1 MRRAFWLVP
10 VAGVATLAGVLAL
23 WRPSSAGPEK
33 AAPLPE
39 APASRSAA
47 LPVSEVILYSSGVGY
62 FQRSGK
68 VEGDAR
74 VDLAFPVQ
82 DINDLLKSLVV
93 RDLGGGQVTTVAYD
107 SHDPVEKTLQSFAI
121 NLNGNPSFAAI
132 LEQARGEKVEVTL
145 QQSAAA
151 QPGTLTGAILGTEVQ
166 KQAAGKDA
174 VADVHVL
181 NLWCAEG
188 LRAVKLSDVQ
198 RVRFLNPVLEGEVRK
213 ALEALAQGHD
223 AQKKGV
229 SLSCVGKG
237 EREVRV
243 SYVVEAPVWKTSY
256 RLVLNKEGKPF
267 LQGWAIVE
275 NPSDEDWQKVGMALV
290 SGRPISFRMDLYD
303 PLYAPRPLIEPELF
317 ASLRPPTY
325 EGAMDRAS
333 GVAKTPPPPPAPAP
347 MSAAAGMAG
356 GGAGGFGYTGL
367 GAQRGVARETAKL
380 ADGAMDLRQGVQ
392 SAASAQQL
400 GDSFEY
406 VLDEPVSLPRQKS
419 ALLPIVN
426 KEVEGQ
432 RVSIYN
438 QGTHPKFPLLGLRF
452 KNTSGVHLMQG
463 PITVFEGSS
472 YAGDSRVLDLQPNE
486 ERLLSYAVDLGT
498 EVEAVSENPKH
509 TLTKVK
515 AVKGLLYS
523 TNRVVESKTY
533 RAVNR
538 SGQVRTLLIEHPYRP
553 DFHLTSKEQ
562 PAERARDVYRF
573 ELKLPAGH
581 NASQTV
587 TEERDLVSQVQ
598 LSNADDN
605 SIRVLIRSDVTSAK
619 VKEALGRA
627 LDLKGKVE
635 GTRQDLAHAQ
645 QQLADIE
652 RDQQR
657 IRANLKETPPSA
669 EAYKKYLAKLDS
681 QETEVDRLRDQIK
694 KLQDD
699 QLARQKDYDAF
710 LANLDVE

>member
-1 MRRAFWLVP
+1 
-10 VAGVATLAGVLAL
+10 VA
-23 WRPSSAGPEK
+23 
-33 AAPLPE
+33 
-39 APASRSAA
+39 
-47 LPVSEVILYSSGVGY
+47 
-62 FQRSGK
+62 
-68 VEGDAR
+68 
-74 VDLAFPVQ
+74 
-82 DINDLLKSLVV
+82 
-93 RDLGGGQVTTVAYD
+93 
-107 SHDPVEKTLQSFAI
+107 
-121 NLNGNPSFAAI
+121 
-132 LEQARGEKVEVTL
+132 
-145 QQSAAA
+145 
-151 QPGTLTGAILGTEVQ
+151 
-166 KQAAGKDA
+166 
-174 VADVHVL
+174 VL

-229 SLSCVGKG
+229 SLSFAGKG

-243 SYVVEAPVWKTSY
+243 GYVVEAPVWKTSY

-303 PLYAPRPLIEPELF
+303 PLYALRPLVEPELF

-325 EGAMDRAS
+325 EGAMDRA
-333 GVAKTPPPPPAPAP
+333 AAAARFPPAPPMAMPAP
-347 MSAAAGMAG
+347 AAGGVG
-356 GGAGGFGYTGL
+356 GGGYGVQL
-367 GAQRGVARETAKL
+367 GAEAKQARESAGRAMLRK
-380 ADGAMDLRQGVQ
+380 ADEAMDLKQGVQ
-392 SAASAQQL
+392 SVASAQQL

-426 KEVEGQ
+426 KEVDGQ

-438 QGTHPKFPLLGLRF
+438 QATHPKFPLLGLRF
-452 KNTSGVHLMQG
+452 KNSSGLHLMQG
-463 PITVFEGSS
+463 PITVFEGAS
-472 YAGDSRVLDLQPNE
+472 YAGDSRVLDLQPGE

-498 EVEAVSENPKH
+498 EVEAVADTPKH

-515 AVKGLLYS
+515 AVKGVLY
-523 TNRVVESKTY
+523 TTTRQVEGKTY
-533 RAVNR
+533 RARNR
-538 SGQVRTLLIEHPYRP
+538 SGQDRTLLIEHPYRP
-553 DFHLTSKEQ
+553 DFRLTSKDQ

-573 ELKLPAGH
+573 ELKLPAGQS
-581 NASQTV
+581 ASETV
-587 TEERDLVSQVQ
+587 TEERDVTSGVA
-598 LSNADDN
+598 LSNSDDN
-605 SIRVLIRSDVTSAK
+605 SIRVLIQNDVTTPK
-619 VKEALGRA
+619 VKEALQKA
-627 LDLKGKVE
+627 LELKGKVE
-635 GTRQDLAHAQ
+635 RTRQDLAHAQ

-681 QETEVDRLRDQIK
+681 QETEVDKLRELIK
-694 KLQDD
+694 KLQDE
-699 QLARQKDYDAF
+699 QLTRQKDYDTF